1 MLDIL
6 LVDDEADIR
15 LPLGEALR
23 ELGHRVSLAA
33 DGDEAMQCL
42 DRQIFNLVVS
52 DIRLP
57 KVDGFTI
64 LRRLRDEQPDTHV
77 VLMTAFG
84 TIQEAVLAVKARVS
98 MEVLADT
105 IHAFPTTARVMGGLF
120 SQALDKLDASRP

>member
-23 ELGHRVSLAA
+23 ELGHRVALAA

-42 DRQIFNLVVS
+42 DRQIFNLVLS

-57 KVDGFTI
+57 KVDGLPFCAACATSSLI
-64 LRRLRDEQPDTHV
+64 
-77 VLMTAFG
+77 
-84 TIQEAVLAVKARVS
+84 
-98 MEVLADT
+98 
-105 IHAFPTTARVMGGLF
+105 PTWC
-120 SQALDKLDASRP
+120 

>member
-23 ELGHRVSLAA
+23 ELGHRVELAA

-42 DRQIFNLVVS
+42 DRQIFNLVLS

-84 TIQEAVLAVKARVS
+84 TREMEERSMGMGARQYLEKPFDVNTLVGKILTELRS
-98 MEVLADT
+98 EL
-105 IHAFPTTARVMGGLF
+105 
-120 SQALDKLDASRP
+120 

>member
-33 DGDEAMQCL
+33 DGSEAMHCL
-42 DRQIFNLVVS
+42 DRQTFHLVMS
-52 DIRLP
+52 DVRLP

-64 LRRLRDEQPDTHV
+64 LRRLRDERPDTHV

-84 TIQEAVLAVKARVS
+84 TIQEAVAAVKETAVDYVTKPFELP
-98 MEVLADT
+98 EVLAFLGSGF
-105 IHAFPTTARVMGGLF
+105 HY
-120 SQALDKLDASRP
+120 RPLRSW